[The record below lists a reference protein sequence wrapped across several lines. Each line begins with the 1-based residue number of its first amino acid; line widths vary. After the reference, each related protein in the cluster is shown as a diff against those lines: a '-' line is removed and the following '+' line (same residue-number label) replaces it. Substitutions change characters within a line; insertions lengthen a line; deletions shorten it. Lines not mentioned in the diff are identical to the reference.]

1 MRLLKWGPWQGGC
14 SRGFPE
20 TPLWFCQHRI
30 ADKVCIRKPDPE
42 GLEWGLLPGA
52 AWGEGAR
59 SWGGAICGWGAGA
72 PQPSLDGLPPT
83 LHMTNGKTEMQ
94 RPKGHDQGPTARSS
108 GGDRAPFFF

>member
-20 TPLWFCQHRI
+20 TPLWFCQQRI

-59 SWGGAICGWGAGA
+59 SWGG
-72 PQPSLDGLPPT
+72 QPVV
-83 LHMTNGKTEMQ
+83 
-94 RPKGHDQGPTARSS
+94 
-108 GGDRAPFFF
+108 GGQEPLSPAWMDFLTPSI